1 MNRESALRGVLS
13 GLLAT
18 LSVAVAGVAG
28 WLVVVVDTA
37 NVAAVGM
44 ALLAAGFFAASALPR
59 VRNHEA
65 FGLLSAAYALAMI
78 GFWGLTVGPE
88 PSALPLALGVAAAG
102 WVAVELFRRRRAG
115 RPSAT

>member
-1 MNRESALRGVLS
+1 VNWESILS

-28 WLVVVVDTA
+28 WLVVVADA
-37 NVAAVGM
+37 PNLAAVGM

-65 FGLLSAAYALAMI
+65 YGLLSAAYAVAMI
-78 GFWGLTVGPE
+78 GFWGVVVGPE
-88 PSALPLALGVAAAG
+88 TSTLPLYLGVVAVG
-102 WVAVELFRRRRAG
+102 WLAVELFKRRRAG
-115 RPSAT
+115 RPSAN